1 MKLNIATV
9 FSGIGSFEYALKRL
23 DKEHNIVFACD
34 NGEIDEGLEIDEEV
48 VRSKVKNE
56 KDPLMKKKIVDDIYS
71 KSRKTNFVKQSYFA
85 NYDISDDKW
94 HQDIRFI
101 DGSVYNNQ
109 VDIFVGGS
117 PCQSFS
123 IMGYQKGLDDTRGTL
138 FYDFARL
145 VDEIQP
151 KVFIYENVQGLTK
164 HDKGNTWS
172 IMKGVFDDLNYT
184 TYEAIL
190 DAADFG
196 IPQKRRRIFVIGI
209 NNNLNNGA
217 IDTKFEFPKPVPLMY
232 KLQDFLIDSVANGN
246 FNSVNGEILIIP
258 YGGEVE
264 KKYILSDKVKAHVMS
279 PGTKSYYTK
288 PEIDLAIARPLLS
301 TMHKMHRAGV
311 DNYITVN
318 KQEGLIRKLTPREC
332 FRLMGFDDNFEIV
345 VSNTQ
350 AYRQAG
356 NSIVVNVFIHILKE
370 LFKQEFFK
378 SQIENSKSVSVN

>member
-23 DKEHNIVFACD
+23 DIEHNIVFACD
-34 NGEIDEGLEIDEEV
+34 NGEIDDGLEIDEEE
-48 VRSKVKNE
+48 VRILVKNE
-56 KDPLMKKKIVDDIYS
+56 KDPLLKKKIVDDIYS

-85 NYDISDDKW
+85 NYEISNDKW
-94 HQDIRFI
+94 HQDIRFV

-109 VDIFVGGS
+109 VDILVGGS

-164 HDKGNTWS
+164 HDKGNTWN
-172 IMKGVFDDLNYT
+172 IMKGVFKDLNYT
-184 TYEAIL
+184 THESIL
-190 DAADFG
+190 DAVEYG
-196 IPQKRRRIFVIGI
+196 VPQKRRRIFVIGI
-209 NNNLNNGA
+209 NDNLIQEENVN
-217 IDTKFEFPKPVPLMY
+217 KFEFPLPVPL
-232 KLQDFLIDSVANGN
+232 KHTLQDFLIESVAKGN
-246 FNSVNGEILIIP
+246 FNSLNGEIQLLP
-258 YGGEVE
+258 VGGEVE

-288 PEIDLAIARPLLS
+288 PEIDLPIARPLLS

-311 DNYITVN
+311 DNYITVS
-318 KQEGLIRKLTPREC
+318 KEEGLIRKLTPREC
-332 FRLMGFDDNFEIV
+332 LRLMGFDDSFKIV

-356 NSIVVNVFIHILKE
+356 NSIVVNVFIYLIKE
-370 LFKQEFFK
+370 LLKQEFF
-378 SQIENSKSVSVN
+378 SPSVEDSKLVSIK